1 MQSHL
6 VAGTGTMYVQ
16 VLYLGIFIETD
27 FQLKLINIK
36 LLSIFNTLFPL
47 HIN

>member
-16 VLYLGIFIETD
+16 VLYLGIFIETG
-27 FQLKLINIK
+27 FQLNLINIK